1 MSVQHSDVVDLVSV
15 TSPAKLPSVAQ
26 RIERRIELLTQWL
39 RNGIPPGKTV
49 PPSLNK
55 AREWHDETLGILPI
69 GSATDFAST
78 NKIHGQRI
86 KDFDKLR
93 REVLERYA
101 PPPGTKKSGNRRRS
115 RPPSAKKV
123 DRTISALHITAAVSQ
138 WHSERDQRL
147 AEQARAVSAEARSVQ
162 LLKENAEKDVL
173 VADLRRQLA
182 SHIGLK
188 AVR

>member
-1 MSVQHSDVVDLVSV
+1 MSMQYPAVVDLVSV
-15 TSPAKLPSVAQ
+15 ASPAKLPSVAQ
-26 RIERRIELLTQWL
+26 RIEHRIELLTHWL
-39 RNGIPPGKTV
+39 ENGIPPGKMV

-55 AREWHDETLGILPI
+55 AREWHDEALGILPI
-69 GSATDFAST
+69 GSATDFATT
-78 NKIHGQRI
+78 NRIHGQRI
-86 KDFDKLR
+86 KAFDKLR
-93 REVLERYA
+93 RNVLERYA

-115 RPPSAKKV
+115 RPPSAKKI
-123 DRTISALHITAAVSQ
+123 DRTISDLHITAAVSQ

-147 AEQARAVSAEARSVQ
+147 AEQARAASAEGRSIQ

-173 VADLRRQLA
+173 LADLRRQLA